1 MQYIFTLTLLF
12 NFIYLKNNLNCI
24 HCFYYYRKWI
34 FVGASIIGDKIMKEM
49 LDSKNQLMHRGIY
62 SSSTTMT
69 DDQLESAFQ
78 HAVHQFE
85 GIISI
90 SIL

>member
-1 MQYIFTLTLLF
+1 
-12 NFIYLKNNLNCI
+12 
-24 HCFYYYRKWI
+24 
-34 FVGASIIGDKIMKEM
+34 MKEM

-85 GIISI
+85 GIFYI